1 MHSFQHF
8 RSVDKRNNQLD
19 RTFPLFTHNLTVSP
33 FLFSLSPMPQCHNM
47 CMKCSNV
54 VQWSN
59 AHNSMEVLLDALAY
73 KVSTQLSEKVGD
85 SFKLVSSASLMLAC
99 FFHDRAHP
107 LSRHICLIGEMEQ
120 KMHVRMTISSD
131 FFKDSQ

>member
-1 MHSFQHF
+1 MSQH
-8 RSVDKRNNQLD
+8 VHEMLECC
-19 RTFPLFTHNLTVSP
+19 
-33 FLFSLSPMPQCHNM
+33 PM
-47 CMKCSNV
+47 V
-54 VQWSN
+54 Y

-85 SFKLVSSASLMLAC
+85 SFKLVSSASLMLAS

-131 FFKDSQ
+131 SFSLLSLF